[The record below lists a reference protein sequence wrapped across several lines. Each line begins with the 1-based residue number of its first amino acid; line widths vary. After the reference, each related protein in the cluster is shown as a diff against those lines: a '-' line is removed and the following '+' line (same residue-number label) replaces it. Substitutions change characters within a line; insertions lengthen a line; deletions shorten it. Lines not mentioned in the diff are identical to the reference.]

1 MKSIFSLF
9 IIMALV
15 SFLGFIVENLWM
27 AFTKGYIDNRNMV
40 FPFLIGYGLAIALIY
55 LAFGTPRNLTIFG
68 NDINIPSIH
77 LEILLYFIIVMVCVS
92 LGEIFLGKSVE
103 KICHIKWWDYS
114 KLPMHITQYTSVFTS
129 IGFTMMIVLFMDKV
143 FVPLHSW
150 LMTCDIQVLK
160 FTSITVMTIMTADF
174 FHSAYIM
181 YKRKSF
187 FKIWQINVCRS
198 AINKKICVVN
208 ENKNQNI

>member
-55 LAFGTPRNLTIFG
+55 LAFGTPRNLTILG
-68 NDINIPSIH
+68 NDINIPSTY

-103 KICHIKWWDYS
+103 KYVI
-114 KLPMHITQYTSVFTS
+114 
-129 IGFTMMIVLFMDKV
+129 
-143 FVPLHSW
+143 
-150 LMTCDIQVLK
+150 
-160 FTSITVMTIMTADF
+160 
-174 FHSAYIM
+174 
-181 YKRKSF
+181 
-187 FKIWQINVCRS
+187 
-198 AINKKICVVN
+198 
-208 ENKNQNI
+208 